1 MGSALPGSSANGWM
15 LLWIGGVRLRGG
27 RCWRGSRAEVDG
39 DPWTACSASYRTR
52 ARLSEVLE
60 DA

>member
-27 RCWRGSRAEVDG
+27 A
-39 DPWTACSASYRTR
+39 
-52 ARLSEVLE
+52 VLE
-60 DA
+60 GISGGGRRRSLDCLFGELSDSGPSLGGA